1 MYVQLLPRSRLS
13 LFSILAALLTLAA
26 LFAYVNYR
34 FIGLPTTIGVMAVA
48 LVTSLGAVALHALTP
63 IALDE
68 PVRELLGGID
78 FDRVVLEGMLSVL
91 LFAGALHVDLGRL
104 ADQKLEITLLATF
117 GVLLSTLIVGGL
129 TYVVAGALGIGLSFL
144 LCVLFGALI
153 SPTDPVAVMS
163 LLKSLGVPERL
174 ETTIAGESLFNDGV
188 GVVVFALVLD
198 LATGTE
204 PVTVASGALLFVHE
218 AGGGLLLGL
227 LAGYVAYGMLKRV
240 DNYQVEVLITLALVT
255 GSYALALSLH
265 LSAPLAVVVAGL
277 LIGNRGRALA
287 MSDTT
292 REHLDTFWELADEV
306 FNAVL
311 FLLIGLEVIVV
322 EATGPVLLLALA
334 AIPIVLIAR
343 SVAVSL
349 PLAILRPF
357 RRYQAGAKRVL
368 IWGGLRGGISVALAL
383 SLPPGEARDVL
394 LAATYAVV
402 LFSILVQGLTVS
414 RLVRHVLP
422 TAADPAVAVPNE

>member
-1 MYVQLLPRSRLS
+1 MS

-26 LFAYVNYR
+26 LFSYVNHR
-34 FIGLPTTIGVMAVA
+34 FIHLPTTIGVMVVA
-48 LVTSLGAVALHALTP
+48 LVASLGGVAVHALTP
-63 IALDE
+63 LALDE
-68 PVRELLGGID
+68 PVRALLAGID

-104 ADQKLEITLLATF
+104 ADQKLEITLLATI
-117 GVLLSTLIVGGL
+117 GVVLSTLLVGGM
-129 TYVVAGALGIGLSFL
+129 TYLAAGALGIGLPPV
-144 LCVLFGALI
+144 LCLLFGALI
-153 SPTDPVAVMS
+153 SPTDPIAVMG
-163 LLKSLGVPERL
+163 LLKSLGVPQRL

-188 GVVVFALVLD
+188 GVVVFALVLE
-198 LATGTE
+198 LATGSE
-204 PVTVASGALLFVHE
+204 PVTAASGALLFLHE
-218 AGGGLLLGL
+218 AGGGVALGFV
-227 LAGYVAYGMLKRV
+227 AGYLAFGMLKRV

-255 GSYALALSLH
+255 GGYALALAWH

-277 LIGNRGRALA
+277 LIGNRGRAEA

-292 REHLDTFWELADEV
+292 REHIDTFWELADEI

-322 EATGPVLLLALA
+322 EATGPVFLLALA
-334 AIPIVLIAR
+334 AIPIVLLARAIA
-343 SVAVSL
+343 VIL
-349 PLAILRPF
+349 PLAFLSPF
-357 RRYQAGAKRVL
+357 RHYEAGAKRVL

-402 LFSILVQGLTVS
+402 LFSILVQGLTVP

-422 TAADPAVAVPNE
+422 TAEDPLMRTPHA